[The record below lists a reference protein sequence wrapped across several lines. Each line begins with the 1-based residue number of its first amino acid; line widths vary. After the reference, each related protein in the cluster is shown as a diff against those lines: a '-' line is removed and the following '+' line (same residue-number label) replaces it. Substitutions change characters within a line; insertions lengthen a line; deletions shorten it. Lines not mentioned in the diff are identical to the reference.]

1 MDPILLF
8 NNLMEKDFNKY
19 IVSKFYFFIIK
30 NLLLGFQIVFKFKCE
45 YKIHNYQFLTYSVG
59 YIS

>member
-30 NLLLGFQIVFKFKCE
+30 NLLLGLQIVFKFKCE

>member
-8 NNLMEKDFNKY
+8 NNLMEKEFNKY

-30 NLLLGFQIVFKFKCE
+30 NLLLGPQIVFKFKCE